1 MAPEHGLEKPM
12 DDPYSL
18 VGDSW
23 PSESENSYHTAKVA
37 AEDASTAASVQSE
50 SATDAGSKM
59 GDEHGKTADAV
70 SSGYGAAARQLNEQS
85 RNFTTISAWMED
97 AAVKV
102 LDAKRHIRHLVRTA
116 TPEIRDAIDSELKGT
131 PVTPSSTELITKYRG
146 DIAEVASTLTADLD
160 AIGHSLAGDPG
171 SSTTPSYTSVSTA
184 PTPERPDPHVSAAS
198 YTGDHHAPSVEPHQ
212 LPEMPRVTTAPT
224 TESASGAGAPST
236 PVFSAP
242 HPTLS
247 NLISGGQGTPS
258 TSTSSPHTSSQ
269 GTPSTSPRTSTS
281 PQSTEQRQTPRPAEL
296 PHIPRFPL
304 PNIPVAAES
313 IATVVSSATAHQLP
327 TAPSTI
333 TPSTPPVPVSTGTTP
348 GVPGTSPVTPM
359 TPVAP
364 GLTPI
369 GGGGL
374 SAPTVTQPVT
384 PAPQAAPAAPPAAS
398 QQGATPSPTRGPVVD
413 AAWLQQRYG
422 LAPGIETPRPET
434 PAVPALFIAGL
445 PEDEAHLHRLL
456 ATIRQAF
463 ESAGWSQPLAVATLR
478 RGFETRCV
486 YVTADAI
493 SIHPSGVLL
502 PQGVIPLDEI
512 AGTPVDSHLEG
523 SLMVTEKLTILI
535 PREWTVES
543 LLSTVP
549 GAGHHQSAEQYQAL
563 VEAGE
568 LLDCKVTRGRV
579 DVTDDEA
586 LGVFARAAIGS
597 RGCGELD
604 VESARLQAARWVGV
618 QPAGYPETLS
628 RYHLADAAEQ
638 MSHGRWDEAV
648 YAAEKYMSIE
658 NSEKQAA

>member
-1 MAPEHGLEKPM
+1 MAPEHDLEKPM

-281 PQSTEQRQTPRPAEL
+281 PSPP
-296 PHIPRFPL
+296 
-304 PNIPVAAES
+304 
-313 IATVVSSATAHQLP
+313 SATRLRDLLP
-327 TAPSTI
+327 SRASRASHSMVSPSPP
-333 TPSTPPVPVSTGTTP
+333 PSP
-348 GVPGTSPVTPM
+348 SPRR
-359 TPVAP
+359 
-364 GLTPI
+364 
-369 GGGGL
+369 
-374 SAPTVTQPVT
+374 S
-384 PAPQAAPAAPPAAS
+384 PARRRHTNSPRLRSRQHRACSRAWASPQAC
-398 QQGATPSPTRGPVVD
+398 Q
-413 AAWLQQRYG
+413 
-422 LAPGIETPRPET
+422 
-434 PAVPALFIAGL
+434 
-445 PEDEAHLHRLL
+445 
-456 ATIRQAF
+456 
-463 ESAGWSQPLAVATLR
+463 
-478 RGFETRCV
+478 
-486 YVTADAI
+486 VT
-493 SIHPSGVLL
+493 HP
-502 PQGVIPLDEI
+502 
-512 AGTPVDSHLEG
+512 
-523 SLMVTEKLTILI
+523 
-535 PREWTVES
+535 
-543 LLSTVP
+543 
-549 GAGHHQSAEQYQAL
+549 
-563 VEAGE
+563 
-568 LLDCKVTRGRV
+568 
-579 DVTDDEA
+579 
-586 LGVFARAAIGS
+586 
-597 RGCGELD
+597 
-604 VESARLQAARWVGV
+604 
-618 QPAGYPETLS
+618 
-628 RYHLADAAEQ
+628 
-638 MSHGRWDEAV
+638 
-648 YAAEKYMSIE
+648 
-658 NSEKQAA
+658 